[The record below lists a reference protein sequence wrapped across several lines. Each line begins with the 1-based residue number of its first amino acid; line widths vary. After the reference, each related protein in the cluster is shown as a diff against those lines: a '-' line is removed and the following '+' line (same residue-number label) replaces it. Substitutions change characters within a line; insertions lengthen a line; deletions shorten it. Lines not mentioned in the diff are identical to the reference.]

1 MSNVLPPKPPSGTAD
16 PRAKTGLVIAAM
28 GLGGWLLTLAIILSV
43 PKEQYTD
50 DGQRNLLV
58 GMSNGLSYLWQV
70 AVGIVGLSVNGTL
83 SLVGT
88 LVSVSGSG
96 HEDAKPTAR
105 WGIGL
110 GVAGMLIGIA
120 LVVWRLAA
128 WGLL

>member
-1 MSNVLPPKPPSGTAD
+1 MSNVPPPKPPPGTAD
-16 PRAKTGLVIAAM
+16 PRAKTGLIIAAI
-28 GLGGWLLTLAIILSV
+28 GLAGWLLTLAIVLSV

-50 DGQRNLLV
+50 DGQRNLLI
-58 GMSNGLSYLWQV
+58 GMSNVLAYLLQV
-70 AVGIVGLSVNGTL
+70 AVGIVGLLVNGTL

-88 LVSVSGSG
+88 LVSASGSG
-96 HEDAKPTAR
+96 HDDSKQTVR

-128 WGLL
+128 WGAL